1 MFSYDFE
8 IGSPLRTAKLHF
20 FEINHDKDLTEA
32 DKKQLKDF
40 YLQNMIAPRARKILE
55 QHLAH
60 EMQKDRVHHRMTP
73 ADRRRRDAMRNSP
86 QPNSNTPNKPASP
99 GSNNTQGR

>member
-8 IGSPLRTAKLHF
+8 IGSLLRTAKRHF
-20 FEINHDKDLTEA
+20 FEINRDKDLTEA

-60 EMQKDRVHHRMTP
+60 EMQKDRVHQDD
-73 ADRRRRDAMRNSP
+73 ARRSSSPRRHA
-86 QPNSNTPNKPASP
+86 QLAAAKLQYAK
-99 GSNNTQGR
+99 